1 MPEMEMKTKYIF
13 LIMNQN
19 ITMALPTFKLQRPSH
34 TWETVTA
41 KSPVCL
47 SLGLGFQSSSL
58 GPPFH
63 SLLCGIASDLEATG
77 CEYSSWRAGLDP
89 PPGLR
94 LA

>member
-34 TWETVTA
+34 VGKLSLP

-58 GPPFH
+58 GPPFTLYFV
-63 SLLCGIASDLEATG
+63 SIASDLEATG
-77 CEYSSWRAGLDP
+77 CE
-89 PPGLR
+89 
-94 LA
+94 